1 MYTRHNKKWSVNELL
16 ALQREYELLDWSI
29 DQIAL
34 KHQRT
39 PNAIM
44 HKLDYEGL
52 ADYNVLYSNY
62 YDLNQHIPLSSDSN
76 VVLEINECLVDT
88 NESDSETDL
97 DEDISYDNLREY
109 VRFLE
114 SQLGLNKKN
123 PKTQENNRAPESN
136 RGPKG
141 KYVEEYP
148 GYNRKA
154 FR

>member
-1 MYTRHNKKWSVNELL
+1 MYTRHNKKWTVTELL

-29 DQIAL
+29 AQIAL

-44 HKLDYEGL
+44 HRLDYEGL
-52 ADYNVLYSNY
+52 ADYNVLYSNHN
-62 YDLNQHIPLSSDSN
+62 DLNQHIPTSSDSN

-114 SQLGLNKKN
+114 SQLGLNKK
-123 PKTQENNRAPESN
+123 KAPESN

-141 KYVEEYP
+141 KYIEEYP
-148 GYNRKA
+148 GYHRKA

>member
-1 MYTRHNKKWSVNELL
+1 MYTRHNNKWTVNELL
-16 ALQREYELLDWSI
+16 SLQREYELLGWSI
-29 DQIAL
+29 DQIAE

-62 YDLNQHIPLSSDSN
+62 NDLNQRIPTTTDLSGN

-88 NESDSETDL
+88 NDTDTDL
-97 DEDISYDNLREY
+97 DEDITYDNLREY

-114 SQLGLNKKN
+114 SQLGINKK
-123 PKTQENNRAPESN
+123 KTTKAPESN

-141 KYVEEYP
+141 KYLEEYP

>member
-1 MYTRHNKKWSVNELL
+1 MYTRHNKKWTINESL
-16 ALQREYELLDWSI
+16 ALQREYELLGWSI
-29 DQIAL
+29 DQISE

-44 HKLDYEGL
+44 HKLDYEGF

-62 YDLNQHIPLSSDSN
+62 YELNQHIPTSSESN

-88 NESDSETDL
+88 NDSDSDSETDL

-114 SQLGLNKKN
+114 SQLGLNKK
-123 PKTQENNRAPESN
+123 KAPESN

-148 GYNRKA
+148 GFNRKA